1 MAEGIILAGGES
13 RRANTNKLL
22 LQVNGK
28 SIIRHTIDSM
38 KPYVDKI
45 IVVTGKY
52 HDELLPYLF
61 DVEVAHNEQYE
72 RGMFSSVL
80 TGVEHVHDD
89 FFIIPGD
96 IAFVSGEVFEAL
108 LGGSFSLR
116 VPAYKGKTG
125 HPLYVSKKHINDLLA
140 QNVSS
145 NLKDF
150 ISNYEVEKIDVDD
163 PYINIDLD
171 TLDDFSFIVKEKER
185 N

>member
-28 SIIRHTIDSM
+28 SIIRHAIDSM
-38 KPYVDKI
+38 KPYVNKI
-45 IVVTGKY
+45 FVVTGKY

-61 DVEVAHNEQYE
+61 DVEVVQNKHYQ

-80 TGVEHVHDD
+80 TGVARVHDD

-96 IAFVSGEVFEAL
+96 IAFVSGEVYQAL
-108 LGGSFSLR
+108 LDGSFSLR
-116 VPAYKGKTG
+116 VPTYKGKTG
-125 HPLYVSKKHINDLLA
+125 HPLFVSKKHINDLLG
-140 QNVSS
+140 QDVSS
-145 NLKDF
+145 NLKEF
-150 ISNYEVEKIDVDD
+150 VSNYEVEKIDVDD

-171 TLDDFSFIVKEKER
+171 TMDDFSFITKEKER
-185 N
+185 K